1 MNKHAYLIIAHNDFY
16 ILEKLLMLLD
26 DERNDIYSQVQC
38 ELNLLEE
45 ASKKLWILSFNIW
58 SRFANKNSKLYT
70 DYFNKRDV

>member
-38 ELNLLEE
+38 DLNLLEE
-45 ASKKLWILSFNIW
+45 ASKKL
-58 SRFANKNSKLYT
+58 
-70 DYFNKRDV
+70 